1 MEVKFCI
8 VTARVMNIQ
17 EYKFIVSMKQHP
29 VHSHLFTSQA
39 QLHTSIVCAWKDSA
53 IPGTVLVM
61 SCQGTSDNTF
71 KT

>member
-8 VTARVMNIQ
+8 VTARVVNIQ
-17 EYKFIVSMKQHP
+17 EYKFMKQL
-29 VHSHLFTSQA
+29 HSHLFTSQA

-53 IPGTVLVM
+53 KPGTVLVM

-71 KT
+71 RT